1 MGIDKLLG
9 SRARWLFLTHG
20 VAVLLGFRLS
30 APWRRVEAGA
40 AAAAELSCVVIV
52 TFSGANATRAE
63 RALRGALEHTPAP
76 RRVVLIDDAP
86 PARHAALLAAH
97 RSRDSTLDVLVRTDA
112 DRADG
117 GLSALWNEGAR
128 RCARGGAA
136 SVALLN
142 DDVEPDVTFA
152 HLFQSIHDGA
162 RRGERGVFTCA
173 TDRAPWGEWM
183 HQQVFLGPSRAPIV
197 GRYSQAD
204 AVAHAAA
211 TRGSAKPGHVGLGG
225 FLLAMSTDTLMANR
239 LVEASAAGSASAPP
253 RFFDER
259 VPWGGN
265 EREFNQRW
273 ADKGGTFS
281 VVHSCFVRHASARAW
296 LRRVDAWQGDAKAR

>member
-1 MGIDKLLG
+1 
-9 SRARWLFLTHG
+9 
-20 VAVLLGFRLS
+20 
-30 APWRRVEAGA
+30 
-40 AAAAELSCVVIV
+40 
-52 TFSGANATRAE
+52 
-63 RALRGALEHTPAP
+63 
-76 RRVVLIDDAP
+76 
-86 PARHAALLAAH
+86 
-97 RSRDSTLDVLVRTDA
+97 
-112 DRADG
+112 
-117 GLSALWNEGAR
+117 
-128 RCARGGAA
+128 
-136 SVALLN
+136 
-142 DDVEPDVTFA
+142 
-152 HLFQSIHDGA
+152 
-162 RRGERGVFTCA
+162 
-173 TDRAPWGEWM
+173 M
-183 HQQVFLGPSRAPIV
+183 HQQAFLGPSRAPIV

-211 TRGSAKPGHVGLGG
+211 TRGSAKPGHVVLGG

-239 LVEASAAGSASAPP
+239 LAEESAAGSASAPP